1 MRMKLKRGGDIL
13 FSNYEIVS
21 IALTG
26 LLFSNL
32 FFFMIFMQKN
42 NAKKNIIDNRTY
54 MLSWVSALPSL
65 ISCILLFRHAM
76 IKNSYIIGM
85 VAVICILL
93 TIVLYLVFSR
103 YDTKSLKGWYSDDT
117 KYNGVPKYFLFI
129 TALISA
135 MTVSVIFGWIVL
147 VFGEVG
153 F

>member
-1 MRMKLKRGGDIL
+1 MKLKRGGDIL
-13 FSNYEIVS
+13 FSNYEIIS

-26 LLFSNL
+26 LLYSNL

-65 ISCILLFRHAM
+65 ISCILLFRHA
-76 IKNSYIIGM
+76 IKNYSYIIGL
-85 VAVICILL
+85 VAVQCVLL
-93 TIVLYLVFSR
+93 TMVLYLVFSR
-103 YDTKSLKGWYSDDT
+103 YDTKSLKGWYSDAT

-135 MTVSVIFGWIVL
+135 MTVSVILGWIVL
-147 VFGEVG
+147 VFGEVS